1 MVRSIYSDPE
11 AVIDV
16 RGGIHFSGSHS
27 FLSEALQTLWDD
39 CRSIT
44 LPPGTIFH
52 ASGPRWSRMEARR
65 SRGDGRR
72 SDRTHQDAGDA
83 ATKLTSQYLTFP
95 QQFRSWC
102 VSYAEITRR
111 NVTRH
116 ACHTCPA
123 GFGGGA
129 IFITSGALVSI
140 QSCVFSGNRYLF

>member
-1 MVRSIYSDPE
+1 MSASGVGVR
-11 AVIDV
+11 IDV
-16 RGGIHFSGSHS
+16 V
-27 FLSEALQTLWDD
+27 
-39 CRSIT
+39 
-44 LPPGTIFH
+44 
-52 ASGPRWSRMEARR
+52 
-65 SRGDGRR
+65 
-72 SDRTHQDAGDA
+72 DAGLIARNVEMSGNVAVKQPTYNGYTIGGAIFVQRVCSVNTSRVGIIDPPLMPALPVAGLA
-83 ATKLTSQYLTFP
+83 AGRSLAVP